1 MWWAFWGVRIQ
12 VNLADDIGIFT
23 YNVLIYIYIYTVDI
37 DIGMHGSLMIFGWFH
52 ILIWFNLGVCF
63 ISGPFT
69 SSDPFPHRMSQGPL
83 ESHSE
88 SSHVRCYG
96 EIQWRS
102 QLYTWNTKVVVSDH
116 KFAIE
121 HENDGR
127 LGMILETN
135 TCPRC
140 FCCLWLEGIRWPG
153 RKYCNVSRLP
163 SAYFRTNKKLG
174 GRPQLQWRLQGRGR

>member
-1 MWWAFWGVRIQ
+1 MDRFGC
-12 VNLADDIGIFT
+12 L
-23 YNVLIYIYIYTVDI
+23 DI
-37 DIGMHGSLMIFGWFH
+37 DLWKMFH
-52 ILIWFNLGVCF
+52 ILTLFNLGFRF
-63 ISGPFT
+63 ISGPFYLFKSFPT
-69 SSDPFPHRMSQGPL
+69 SNEPRSIRVSQWILPCPVL
-83 ESHSE
+83 WWDSMKIS
-88 SSHVRCYG
+88 
-96 EIQWRS
+96 I
-102 QLYTWNTKVVVSDH
+102 TWSTKVVVSDH

-121 HENDGR
+121 HENNGR

-174 GRPQLQWRLQGRGR
+174 GQPQLKWRFLGRGR